1 MKMVYIVICC
11 CCNGDEYF
19 EIDSVW
25 TSEKKAEKRCNE
37 LNEKGEKYLQKN
49 VDADY
54 TKYGAKLYARNA
66 NPWYREKEM

>member
-25 TSEKKAEKRCNE
+25 TSEKKGR
-37 LNEKGEKYLQKN
+37 
-49 VDADY
+49 
-54 TKYGAKLYARNA
+54 
-66 NPWYREKEM
+66 KEMRRIK